1 MKNLTVK
8 WSIKFFEKFSM
19 SRRGF
24 WCWGFHDFCFCR
36 SHFDLHGCNQL
47 YEFVLSPALLSQLF
61 FSLFTMAE
69 ISKISSKNHEAFCA
83 FQIDKNLI
91 QVHKTFNL
99 NNICYHFELKK
110 ILLLVFWIIF
120 YLLWIKKVPQFF
132 LFLDINC
139 RFLS

>member
-61 FSLFTMAE
+61 FHFSQWPKSPKFRQKIMRHFVP
-69 ISKISSKNHEAFCA
+69 SK
-83 FQIDKNLI
+83 LI

-120 YLLWIKKVPQFF
+120 YLLWIKKCPTIFF
-132 LFLDINC
+132 IFGHKL
-139 RFLS
+139 